1 MLSPIR
7 AGSAGLV
14 VPSGAA
20 ERRPGDRG
28 ARAVIAAIALALAAC
43 APLTRLEPPEVVALA
58 VRNIEIRLPT
68 IRVDTELT
76 LRNPNAVSVS
86 IASLD
91 ADLEI
96 GGERAGTLRLA
107 SPVTLQAGANA
118 QVALSAVGDAAI
130 ALTGVGRAL
139 GSGKPLDYALRG
151 ALVLADGRAFPF
163 VRRGQVSMPRTP

>member
-1 MLSPIR
+1 MK
-7 AGSAGLV
+7 
-14 VPSGAA
+14 
-20 ERRPGDRG
+20 RRTF
-28 ARAVIAAIALALAAC
+28 VALAALAAAAC

-76 LRNPNAVSVS
+76 LRNPNAVTVS

-96 GGERAGTLRLA
+96 GGERAGTLKLA
-107 SPVTLQAGANA
+107 SPVTLPAGANA
-118 QVALSAVGDAAI
+118 QVELSAVGDAAI

-139 GSGKPLDYALRG
+139 GSGRPLDFALRG

-163 VRRGQVSMPRTP
+163 VRRGQVTPPVRP